1 MGGGAKRK
9 RKKTFLVMTLYDR
22 TVLIITVKFIQLQ
35 DRTGGGGREKRLFVT
50 ASQCSQ
56 PSNHSTAHFFSKHV
70 RMPFRNDIS
79 RRCDF
84 VKRWCVSENYSFLQV
99 RYL

>member
-35 DRTGGGGREKRLFVT
+35 DRTGGGGQGKKAVCHSFTVFSALQ
-50 ASQCSQ
+50 SQ
-56 PSNHSTAHFFSKHV
+56 HSTLLFEACQ
-70 RMPFRNDIS
+70 DAIS
-79 RRCDF
+79 
-84 VKRWCVSENYSFLQV
+84 E
-99 RYL
+99 

>member
-35 DRTGGGGREKRLFVT
+35 DRTGGGAGKKGCLSQLHSVLSPPITAQHTSFRSMSGCHFGMISLVDVT
-50 ASQCSQ
+50 S
-56 PSNHSTAHFFSKHV
+56 
-70 RMPFRNDIS
+70 
-79 RRCDF
+79 
-84 VKRWCVSENYSFLQV
+84 
-99 RYL
+99 